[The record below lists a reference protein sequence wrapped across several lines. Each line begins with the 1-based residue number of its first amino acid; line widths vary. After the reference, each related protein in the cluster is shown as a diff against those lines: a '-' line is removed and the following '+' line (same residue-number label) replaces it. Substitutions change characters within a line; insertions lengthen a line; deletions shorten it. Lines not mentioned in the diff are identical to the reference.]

1 MWKLNLFLFIILTEK
16 EGKSQPSVQSLKLFN
31 FCYIPLPF
39 SPLRIDLVV
48 EAPSPG
54 LFEGWGWWGWEER
67 IRHNAPRFRKT
78 PNSLPSFLPCL
89 PIFSFLALSLFIVIH
104 KESIFYSFCQ
114 RFHADCGKTTSKRRL
129 RYKWGES
136 CSTCHSLPVD
146 LSFFTGASPPAP
158 FIARLALQQ
167 SSPFSFLLSSSM
179 VCLILIQETCL
190 MIAT

>member
-39 SPLRIDLVV
+39 SPLWIDLVV

-54 LFEGWGWWGWEER
+54 IFEDWVWWAWEER
-67 IRHNAPRFRKT
+67 ICHYAPRFRKT

-89 PIFSFLALSLFIVIH
+89 PIFSFLALSLFTVIH

-114 RFHADCGKTTSKRRL
+114 RFHADCGKTTSNEIQVRRVL
-129 RYKWGES
+129 FYM
-136 CSTCHSLPVD
+136 
-146 LSFFTGASPPAP
+146 SFSPCGP
-158 FIARLALQQ
+158 
-167 SSPFSFLLSSSM
+167 FLLHWGLCPCTIHCPTGFTTEQPLFIS
-179 VCLILIQETCL
+179 
-190 MIAT
+190 A